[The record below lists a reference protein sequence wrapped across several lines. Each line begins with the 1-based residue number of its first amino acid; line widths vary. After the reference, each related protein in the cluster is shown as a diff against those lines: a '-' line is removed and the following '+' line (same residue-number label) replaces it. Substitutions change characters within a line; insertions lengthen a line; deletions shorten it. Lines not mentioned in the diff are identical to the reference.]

1 VCGCDAVCY
10 YKSVHRR
17 RLLSRRRRRRRG
29 RGRCG
34 LRGRCV
40 VRGIERCVEL
50 VLAGFREKKQAYLAI
65 ILPGNATLTVHSLPF
80 VGWKT
85 AVGLEVSTA
94 AGAFEVVPLGI
105 VFASDRRFR
114 FYIEYP

>member
-1 VCGCDAVCY
+1 MWPAREVRSSGDCALCRVKFWLSLWGG
-10 YKSVHRR
+10 RR
-17 RLLSRRRRRRRG
+17 S
-29 RGRCG
+29 
-34 LRGRCV
+34 
-40 VRGIERCVEL
+40 
-50 VLAGFREKKQAYLAI
+50 AYLAI

-94 AGAFEVVPLGI
+94 AGAVEVVPLGI

-114 FYIEYP
+114 FYIKYP